1 MFLVAGYESAYASG
15 SPGVW
20 AHKWNICSGAEG
32 VTIPETDGISSLLCS
47 NGYSRFGELQGDHDA
62 TIGIISHELGHALAG
77 LPDLYSTNS
86 ANDIAAIEDV
96 TDFRFPHDKKVS
108 GEVSKTNSSEAH
120 PLSLQF

>member
-1 MFLVAGYESAYASG
+1 MKVLMLAAHRSL
-15 SPGVW
+15 
-20 AHKWNICSGAEG
+20 AHKWNVCSGAEG

-86 ANDIAAIEDV
+86 ANDGIGFMD
-96 TDFRFPHDKKVS
+96 
-108 GEVSKTNSSEAH
+108 
-120 PLSLQF
+120 

>member
-62 TIGIISHELGHALAG
+62 TIGIISHELGHALG
-77 LPDLYSTNS
+77 FKDNS
-86 ANDIAAIEDV
+86 ITGHMMNHTWNRGGYGKRKLERNDM
-96 TDFRFPHDKKVS
+96 
-108 GEVSKTNSSEAH
+108 
-120 PLSLQF
+120 